1 MFTDPALARHAGR
14 FVWLELDNEKA
25 KNAPVSKRLDVR
37 ALPTFF
43 VLDPAT
49 GKVALRWVGGASVA
63 QLEKI
68 LEDGR
73 LAVEHGGRAAP
84 SGSHGTKSAA
94 PSAADRA
101 LARADS
107 LYGAGGNAAAAAA
120 YGQALAAAPAGWKHY
135 ARAVESRLFALSVSD
150 SSEACA
156 RLASDAWPR

>member
-1 MFTDPALARHAGR
+1 MRAYVFTDPALARHAGR

-49 GKVALRWVGGASVA
+49 EKVALRWVGGATVA

-68 LEDGR
+68 LDDGR
-73 LAVEHGGRAAP
+73 LAVERGGPAP
-84 SGSHGTKSAA
+84 TPAKSAA

-107 LYGAGGNAAAAAA
+107 LYGAGANPQAAAA
-120 YGQALAAAPAGWKHY
+120 YGQALAAAPAGWKPY
-135 ARAVESRLFALSVSD
+135 
-150 SSEACA
+150 
-156 RLASDAWPR
+156 